1 MSKLAPIAAV
11 LLAVVPALLLRSAL
25 WAAPVEV
32 STALFGL
39 AIVAAAFG
47 LSWAAEAAERDVPR
61 ALALTAVALLAVLPE
76 YSVDIV
82 FAWKAGRD
90 PSFAPYAAA
99 NMTGSNRLLLGIG
112 WPAVVGFAWLRH
124 RKAIVHLDRGSIP
137 GLAFLGTATVYSFIL
152 PLGGTISLLD
162 SAVLFALF
170 FAYAA
175 LSARAE
181 KAEPDLVG
189 PAATI
194 GALPA
199 LPRRLAI
206 AGLMAFAFLAIA
218 ASAGPFAEGLIHT
231 GRALRVD
238 EFLLV
243 QWLAPFASEAP
254 EFLVAGLLASR
265 GKGTA
270 ALGLLVSAKLNQWTL
285 LVGSLPVAYSFGA
298 GQAGALVLD
307 QRQTAEVLLTA
318 AQSLFG
324 LSVIATLSLSLW
336 RGGLLAGLFLLQIAL
351 GGWLRVGLHA
361 PDAASDEL
369 LGFTILYLML
379 APLFFF
385 RARET
390 LLRTRL
396 VSVRGDAGAMIREEC
411 SGRTS

>member
-1 MSKLAPIAAV
+1 MRAHRIAIAAV
-11 LLAVVPALLLRSAL
+11 LFAAVPAFLLRSGL
-25 WAAPVEV
+25 GAAPITV

-39 AIVAAAFG
+39 AIVAAAFA

-82 FAWKAGRD
+82 FAWKAGQD
-90 PSFAPYAAA
+90 PAFAPYAAA

-124 RKAIVHLDRGSIP
+124 RKTVVPLDRGSIP
-137 GLAFLGTATVYSFIL
+137 GLAFLAGATVYSFIL
-152 PLGGTISLLD
+152 PLKGTISLVD

-170 FAYAA
+170 LAYAA
-175 LSARAE
+175 LAATAE

-206 AGLMAFAFLAIA
+206 AGLLGFAFLTIA
-218 ASAGPFAEGLIHT
+218 ASAAPFAEGLIHS
-231 GRALRVD
+231 GRALHVD

-254 EFLVAGLLASR
+254 EFLVAALLASR

-270 ALGLLVSAKLNQWTL
+270 ALALLVSAKLNQWTL

-298 GQAGALVLD
+298 GHAGALALD

-324 LSVIATLSLSLW
+324 LGVIATLSLSLG
-336 RGGLLAGLFLLQIAL
+336 RGALLAGLFLSQIAL
-351 GGWLRVGLHA
+351 GGLLRVGLHA
-361 PDAASDEL
+361 PDAASTEL
-369 LGFTILYLML
+369 LGFTVLYLLL

-385 RARET
+385 RARGKT
-390 LLRTRL
+390 LRAPRISPC
-396 VSVRGDAGAMIREEC
+396 VVGGGGGDP
-411 SGRTS
+411 